1 MIRFNFIFFLLKI
14 NTQVHL
20 YINFYMDKFIG
31 ADNAKYM
38 KEIRVYD
45 KNLYKDLMKKLSKQ
59 LDYMENQL
67 KLYQQY

>member
-1 MIRFNFIFFLLKI
+1 
-14 NTQVHL
+14 
-20 YINFYMDKFIG
+20 MDKFIG

-45 KNLYKDLMKKLSKQ
+45 KNLYEDLMKKLYKQ
-59 LDYMENQL
+59 LDYMKNQL